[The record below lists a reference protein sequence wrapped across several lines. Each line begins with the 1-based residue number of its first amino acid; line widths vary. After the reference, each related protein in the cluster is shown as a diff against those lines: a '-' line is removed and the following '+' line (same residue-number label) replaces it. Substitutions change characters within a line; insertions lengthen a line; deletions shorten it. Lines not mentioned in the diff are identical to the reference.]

1 MRSKLP
7 NQPQIALDTDAKLRW
22 LLEPEVSALLD
33 SLSRDPRDELALAA
47 DPLLKSLPA
56 PRRIALME
64 QRKLRAK
71 ARRKCPR
78 ADGMLF
84 TPTGLEQIT
93 HAELARY
100 KAARLPA
107 GLATLA
113 DLCCGLG
120 GDAMAA
126 PPGILVTGVDTS
138 RAALLAWRRNVALGR
153 GPAGRQLAVL
163 GDVAEAPVRA
173 EAALLDP
180 ARRKSGEDEH
190 WDEGDLS
197 PGWGVMERIIARY
210 GNVVLKLGPGGTPAA
225 FLEEHEWEYL
235 GLRDECLELTVR
247 TGALG
252 RAGLVRAVELPGGAA
267 VEAWRSDIPDTFGRV
282 EAPGAYLFE
291 PVKAVV
297 RAHLFG
303 VLAARHNLWQIDPR
317 IAYLSG
323 SAPVADPLLK
333 AYRVLRELPFDLK
346 AVKEFL
352 RKEEVGRLEVK
363 KRGVGLI
370 PEEFRA
376 GLKLA
381 GGNEG
386 TLIFTKAMDR
396 KAVFWCRAEAG
407 RAEAA
412 A

>member
-1 MRSKLP
+1 MD
-7 NQPQIALDTDAKLRW
+7 ADAKLEW
-22 LLEPEVSALLD
+22 LLEPATAALLD
-33 SLSRDPRDELALAA
+33 SLVRDPRDDLSIASDAR
-47 DPLLKSLPA
+47 LKSLPA

-93 HAELARY
+93 HAELARH

-107 GLATLA
+107 GLSTLA

-120 GDAMAA
+120 GDAMAVPA
-126 PPGILVTGVDTS
+126 HVRIAGVDTS
-138 RAALLAWRRNVALGR
+138 RAALLAWRHNVALGR
-153 GPAGRQLAVL
+153 GDAARQAAVQ
-163 GDVAEAPVRA
+163 GDVADAPVRA

-180 ARRKSGEDEH
+180 ARRKSGGEDH

-210 GNVVLKLGPGGTPAA
+210 GNVVLKLGPGGTPPA
-225 FLEEHEWEYL
+225 FLEEFEWEFL

-247 TGALG
+247 TGSLG

-282 EAPGAYLFE
+282 EPPGAWIFE

-323 SAPVADPLLK
+323 TAPVADPLLK

-363 KRGVGLI
+363 KRGVGLV

-381 GGNEG
+381 GEGEG
-386 TLIFTKAMDR
+386 TLIFTKVMER
-396 KAVFWCRAEAG
+396 KSVFWCRAETGPAGGPEAG
-407 RAEAA
+407 RPQAAEEDG
-412 A
+412 